1 MRRGWLVAGAAALV
15 GLWVLMRPS
24 SEGPDVPVRA
34 TPPPVVALVVSRH
47 PSLALLGD
55 LGLDDAERYSLTV
68 LDTGTRDLLIVYP
81 EGVDPIETAARW
93 SLVVVQAGYRK
104 TNDWSR
110 PGRTVLRF
118 ADEEMSVLLAVGR
131 TTKAPSSCVHT
142 RLAASIGRSSQTTR
156 RRVCC
161 CRSCRRTLRR
171 RATFPSGSS
180 AVSAGRNRPAAHR
193 H

>member
-131 TTKAPSSCVHT
+131 TTKGPFVLCSHPARREHWALLPDDAAP
-142 RLAASIGRSSQTTR
+142 RMLLPLLPKDLAAARD
-156 RRVCC
+156 VP
-161 CRSCRRTLRR
+161 LR
-171 RATFPSGSS
+171 
-180 AVSAGRNRPAAHR
+180 
-193 H
+193 